1 MDVPLTD
8 EDLAYMRE
16 TQAEHRPTAATLVPR
31 TEVPDGMGGTTT
43 SDGDPQ
49 PVAIRVSQA
58 DEVPEAIADRY
69 GLGVVTITMDLATVT
84 SGDAI
89 RVSPTEAYEVVSDGA
104 IGAWTTAQQVY
115 AVRTVWPPQGA

>member
-1 MDVPLTD
+1 MGLTAD
-8 EDLAYMRE
+8 DLAYMRE
-16 TQAEHRPTAATLVPR
+16 TQAEHRPTEATLVPR
-31 TEVPDGMGGTTT
+31 NETPDGMGGSDVT
-43 SDGDPQ
+43 DGDPQ

-58 DEVPEAIADRY
+58 DEVPDALADRY
-69 GLGVVTITMDLATVT
+69 GLGVVTVTMDLATVT

-115 AVRTVWPPQGA
+115 AVRTVWPPSGA